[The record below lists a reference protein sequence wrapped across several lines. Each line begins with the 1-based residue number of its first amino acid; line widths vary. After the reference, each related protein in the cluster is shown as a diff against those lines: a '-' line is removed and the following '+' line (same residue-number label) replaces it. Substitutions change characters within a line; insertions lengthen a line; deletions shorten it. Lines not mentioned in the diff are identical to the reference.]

1 MGVTIRLAHIKAREL
16 LKKGFNLKATPSSV
30 KADHTKMYN
39 FQDPAVQEEA
49 FQNK

>member
-1 MGVTIRLAHIKAREL
+1 MGSNDTSGSYQSAGAT
-16 LKKGFNLKATPSSV
+16 KKGFNLKATPSSV